1 VVDKKY
7 RFALITRFK
16 KFASEK
22 GISVNINI
30 YAEQWAADALIESY
44 GLDMC
49 YEMLEYYFKVSETPS
64 WTWFSYNADRVY
76 KNLTGKKED
85 DRIREEMRKQA
96 RVWLEK

>member
-1 VVDKKY
+1 MVDKKY

-49 YEMLEYYFKVSETPS
+49 YEMLEYYFKVSESPS
-64 WTWFSYNADRVY
+64 WTWFAYNADKVY

-85 DRIREEMRKQA
+85 DRIREEMRQQA
-96 RVWLEK
+96 KVWLQK